1 MNTNVGE
8 SQNISKPPFFDGN
21 NYGHWKA
28 KMTIFIQ
35 SLDYTL
41 WDLIVD
47 GPNLPTVTLE
57 NGDVVPKPRNL
68 YDDNDRRRVQINA
81 KAKHIIICAINSND
95 FNKISSCISA
105 KEMWDRLEVTYKGT
119 NQVKEAKISM
129 LGHEYEMFTMNE
141 NEDIKSMFSRFTN
154 IINAL
159 QALDKTY
166 SNSEMVRKILRCLP
180 RSWMPKVTAIEEA
193 KNLNVLP
200 LEDLLGSLMTHELS
214 MQKKDDDEDKEK
226 KKKKIVALK
235 SSLIED
241 SKDDDDDE
249 ELALITRKFKKF
261 LASKKKFGGKSNKK
275 IYQKGEPSKLEEII
289 CFDCNKPGHYKS
301 DCPRLKKKDL
311 LKKKKKKK
319 AMIATWDDSDESS
332 SDEDSNEEV
341 AQIALMALEEEE
353 EEESDEVTYD
363 ELVLIVEKYSS
374 MNASLKKKVKTLVN
388 ENEELKS
395 INLAKEDN
403 SNEIEVDLLE
413 NEVAYLETENRN
425 LKEEIDALKKTFSKF
440 SNSSEKLENLLGMQR
455 CVFDKV
461 RLGYEKMNNVKLYQ
475 TFFERKE
482 RIKKEKVEKVEIKK
496 KIVKISCDY
505 CVKVGHASFT

>member
-1 MNTNVGE
+1 MNSNVGE
-8 SQNISKPPFFDGN
+8 SPNISKPPFFDGN

-35 SLDYTL
+35 SLDYNL

-57 NGDVVPKPRNL
+57 NRDVVPKPRNL
-68 YDDNDRRRVQINA
+68 YDDNDRKRVQINA

-95 FNKISSCISA
+95 FNRISSCISA
-105 KEMWDRLEVTYKGT
+105 KKMRDRLEVTYEGT

-129 LGHEYEMFTMNE
+129 LVHEYEMFTMNE

-200 LEDLLGSLMTHELS
+200 LEDLLASLITHELS
-214 MQKKDDDEDKEK
+214 MQKKDDDEEKEK

-235 SSLIED
+235 SLQIED
-241 SKDDDDDE
+241 FEDDDE
-249 ELALITRKFKKF
+249 ELALNTRKFKKF
-261 LASKKKFGGKSNKK
+261 LASKKKFCGKPNKK
-275 IYQKGEPSKLEEII
+275 VYQKGETSKKEEII
-289 CFDCNKPGHYKS
+289 CFECNKPGHYKS
-301 DCPRLKKKDL
+301 DCPQLKNKDL
-311 LKKKKKKK
+311 LKKKKKS
-319 AMIATWDDSDESS
+319 MIATWDDSDESS

-353 EEESDEVTYD
+353 EESDEVTYD

-374 MNASLKKKVKTLVN
+374 MIASLKKKVKSLVN
-388 ENEELKS
+388 ENDELKS
-395 INLAKEDN
+395 INLAKEEN
-403 SNEIEVDLLE
+403 SKEIVIT
-413 NEVAYLETENRN
+413 ATS
-425 LKEEIDALKKTFSKF
+425 I
-440 SNSSEKLENLLGMQR
+440 
-455 CVFDKV
+455 
-461 RLGYEKMNNVKLYQ
+461 NVY
-475 TFFERKE
+475 
-482 RIKKEKVEKVEIKK
+482 
-496 KIVKISCDY
+496 
-505 CVKVGHASFT
+505 